1 MRLYMSE
8 VVPIENITIKLKT
21 GIAKYQYFD
30 FNRYRYFNVPSK
42 SALAKSHYANRDDI
56 VLRWFRVLSNNHE
69 QSDTTKHG
77 YINDLV
83 KYVRFADV
91 YTLNMESQET
101 VSRWEQN
108 LVEKVRLG
116 SMHVNTARKLNSSIK
131 CLFKLLELPVKKWFS
146 SRGLF
151 RCEVNPTEGY
161 SDKELKTLLRL
172 LHPLFRQLHRQIMKA
187 PEVHINAQPMDFTA
201 VVDLQGKKI
210 EVAGAITKCF
220 ALGYFLMSY
229 FTWGNM
235 TTLLQMKKF
244 NKENL
249 SKGQVYSQ
257 SVFKSRANKYVTI
270 SIGDNNT
277 QHVPKHALSFIE
289 KLLEL
294 SRVVNAN
301 NDHLFFQVS
310 RGNNAPLESNHL
322 NSATNWLLINFNPLD
337 ERKHPLRPS
346 AKRFRA
352 SGSARY
358 LDITGD
364 AVGTA
369 FLLGNT
375 PQTLSRH
382 YSKGSPIENRKQLQA
397 ATHTMEAMVKCSDL
411 SESKNYAKKQLD
423 VEVLPYEHFLEKY
436 SRINN
441 KPQTTVIGSGC
452 KKPFGEE
459 ADIYRKKMNFSPKTL
474 NVDHLACADILKC
487 FSCSNQVIIEEIEDI
502 WCLLS
507 FKEAINDSLRNH
519 VNSSQ
524 FIRNFK
530 DLIDKIEFAIF
541 SVNPVI
547 RRKAIKKLKD
557 EGRHPIWPENI
568 NYLF

>member
-1 MRLYMSE
+1 MTDFSL
-8 VVPIENITIKLKT
+8 IDGITTKLKI

-42 SALAKSHYANRDDI
+42 LTLAKSHFANRDDI
-56 VLRWFRVLSNNHE
+56 VLRWFRVLSSSHE
-69 QSDTTKHG
+69 QSDSTKHG

-83 KYVRFADV
+83 KYVRFAD
-91 YTLNMESQET
+91 LHKLDLESKET
-101 VSRWEQN
+101 ISRWEQN

-116 SMHVNTARKLNSSIK
+116 SMHVNTARKINSSIK
-131 CLFKLLELPVKKWFS
+131 CLFKLLELPVQKWFS

-151 RCEVNPTEGY
+151 RSEVNPTEGY
-161 SDKELKTLLRL
+161 SDKEIKTLLRL
-172 LHPLFRQLHRQIMKA
+172 LHPLFRQLHKQIVET
-187 PEVHINAQPMDFTA
+187 PEIHINAQPRDHTA
-201 VVDLQGKKI
+201 VVSLQGRKI
-210 EVAGAITKCF
+210 EVAGVITKCF

-235 TTLLQMKKF
+235 TTLLKMKKF
-244 NKENL
+244 SEENL
-249 SKGQVYSQ
+249 SKGNVYSQ

-289 KLLEL
+289 KLLQL
-294 SRVVNAN
+294 SRFISAED
-301 NDHLFFQVS
+301 DHLFYQVS
-310 RGNNAPLESNHL
+310 RGKSAPLESYHL
-322 NSATNWLLINFNPLD
+322 CSATNWLLDCFNPLD
-337 ERKHPLRPS
+337 ETGLPLRPL

-352 SGSARY
+352 SGSVRY

-364 AVGTA
+364 AIGTA

-375 PQTLSRH
+375 PQTLRRH
-382 YSKGSPIENRKQLQA
+382 YTTGSPIENRKQLQA
-397 ATHTMEAMVKCSDL
+397 AAHTMEAMVKCSDL
-411 SESKNYAKKQLD
+411 SESKEYAKKQLD
-423 VEVLPYEHFLEKY
+423 VEVLPHDAFLEKY

-441 KPQTTVIGSGC
+441 RPQTTVIGSGC

-459 ADIYRKKMNFSPKTL
+459 ADTYRKKINFSPKTL
-474 NVDHLACADILKC
+474 DVDHLACADILKC
-487 FSCSNQVIIEEIEDI
+487 FSCPNQVIIEEVEDI

-507 FKEAINDSLRNH
+507 FKEAINDSLRDH
-519 VNSSQ
+519 VNSTQ
-524 FIRNFK
+524 FMRNFK

-541 SVNPVI
+541 SVNPAI
-547 RRKAIKKLKD
+547 RRKAIKKLKN
-557 EGRHPIWPENI
+557 EGRHPVWPENI